1 MGNMKL
7 PLSKDRSMLKGEVGW
22 VRAWLGGAWR
32 LEVLRQSCDQRHVFQ
47 LEWVKVGREGYLYL
61 AELAEHNY
69 NVDI

>member
-32 LEVLRQSCDQRHVFQ
+32 LEVLRQSCDQRHVSVGMGESGKRGISIFSRVSRAQ
-47 LEWVKVGREGYLYL
+47 LQR
-61 AELAEHNY
+61 
-69 NVDI
+69 

>member
-47 LEWVKVGREGYLYL
+47 LEWVKVGR
-61 AELAEHNY
+61 
-69 NVDI
+69 